1 MSKIY
6 LDEMRFKSYINNNL
20 EKSISL
26 LKEIMN
32 IAKSLD
38 IPYDFDYKN
47 YLKNLDDSV
56 KSNLDVIYNL
66 HEKIKGDCKQYN
78 NINDDV
84 NNRVGGIEN
93 YSISLRQ
100 SAIK

>member
-38 IPYDFDYKN
+38 IPYDFDYKRMVEQYFHSFIDKDN
-47 YLKNLDDSV
+47 QIELDDTD
-56 KSNLDVIYNL
+56 NGRDI
-66 HEKIKGDCKQYN
+66 
-78 NINDDV
+78 
-84 NNRVGGIEN
+84 
-93 YSISLRQ
+93 
-100 SAIK
+100 